1 MREQR
6 FDLEGTSLFARCW
19 GGDAGP
25 VVLLWHGL
33 GLRASMV
40 FNELVGTLARR
51 VPDRFVAID
60 APGFG
65 RSPALRSDVYRTQT
79 LVDLSVK
86 VLDHLCCA
94 DALWLGWSWG
104 AGLGC
109 HVAAQHPSRVTGLA
123 LLDGG
128 YRDVQPPQD
137 RSWEGYQFEARQ
149 GWEEACGTSW
159 QQITALLQAR
169 SRRWSPAIEAAW
181 RSGWHEMGG
190 RLVPTVQAETFAAA
204 QRAVIDSP
212 PSSTW
217 GRLGRSQ
224 VPVLLLAAEEA
235 PIDALEQFASA
246 VPQTEIHRVAGAGH
260 DVATDAPAEVA
271 AHLTSWLNEQRRS

>member
-25 VVLLWHGL
+25 VVVLWHGL

-86 VLDHLCCA
+86 VFRPSLLRGRA
-94 DALWLGWSWG
+94 V
-104 AGLGC
+104 AGLVMGC
-109 HVAAQHPSRVTGLA
+109 WAGLPCGRAASESGNRSGAARRWLPRRPATAGPQLGGIPVRSPTRMGGGVRNLVAANHCSPAGPESPLVTGHR
-123 LLDGG
+123 GS
-128 YRDVQPPQD
+128 V
-137 RSWEGYQFEARQ
+137 
-149 GWEEACGTSW
+149 
-159 QQITALLQAR
+159 
-169 SRRWSPAIEAAW
+169 
-181 RSGWHEMGG
+181 
-190 RLVPTVQAETFAAA
+190 A
-204 QRAVIDSP
+204 Q
-212 PSSTW
+212 W
-217 GRLGRSQ
+217 
-224 VPVLLLAAEEA
+224 
-235 PIDALEQFASA
+235 
-246 VPQTEIHRVAGAGH
+246 VA
-260 DVATDAPAEVA
+260 
-271 AHLTSWLNEQRRS
+271 